1 MQLEDLPQ
9 ELVFKILYYLP
20 ITDLK
25 NFSSTSKSCFKL
37 AEDPRLWDAA
47 ILHVKSNSSNVPST
61 LSALQNTRFKLIQ
74 SIKISQKLKN
84 LNNLIS
90 QILCSTIV
98 NHLSL
103 YTISLNHMIKGPPED
118 EIVILRSTVD
128 DLIRGIHFSR
138 LNSYSDPRKPPRE
151 LSIPFEINDPHPIRL
166 QQISIGEAG
175 ITRNQ
180 LLKLLSNID
189 KNGGS
194 SIKLIELET
203 SVYLPQRSKETLL
216 VGLAKTLFELSARL
230 CSLCAT
236 NENLN
241 SLRIKQTCT
250 VHTGNTSLTFSYR
263 AKNSLVP
270 CLDIFSAL
278 LNIKGNLDFLNLS
291 VAGIETNAILM
302 RAQDQYD
309 YE

>member
-1 MQLEDLPQ
+1 MK
-9 ELVFKILYYLP
+9 F
-20 ITDLK
+20 
-25 NFSSTSKSCFKL
+25 
-37 AEDPRLWDAA
+37 
-47 ILHVKSNSSNVPST
+47 
-61 LSALQNTRFKLIQ
+61 
-74 SIKISQKLKN
+74 
-84 LNNLIS
+84 
-90 QILCSTIV
+90 
-98 NHLSL
+98 
-103 YTISLNHMIKGPPED
+103 
-118 EIVILRSTVD
+118 
-128 DLIRGIHFSR
+128 
-138 LNSYSDPRKPPRE
+138 
-151 LSIPFEINDPHPIRL
+151 
-166 QQISIGEAG
+166 
-175 ITRNQ
+175 
-180 LLKLLSNID
+180 ID
-189 KNGGS
+189 
-194 SIKLIELET
+194 LET
-203 SVYLPQRSKETLL
+203 SVQLLPRSKETLL
-216 VGLAKTLFELSARL
+216 VGLTKTLFGLSARL